1 MKEKNI
7 LIRSFIRNPDK
18 TRATRNRMK
27 VFQTGAV
34 WFALSLSFSALT
46 AGTAAAPL
54 GASAGAAALI
64 IGQLTGGFLLYLAGR
79 NGEKNGKKSME
90 SSALSFGQ
98 AGSSFFAVLNL
109 IQLTGWSAFL
119 IRESSDLIS
128 EMIPGMSDSVL
139 PAAAE
144 HIFRIVLT
152 GGLILLLLAGAA
164 NKLSLICIPA
174 ALIMIV
180 LLILL
185 CLQITENSGSFS
197 FSGYRAAFGDVVA
210 LSASLPLFWIPV
222 IADYTSSFSGKKDT
236 VPVPG
241 SVSSRAAAVAAS
253 AFTAGGCAAGLIGMF
268 AALRFP
274 DIPVIFAS
282 SGFTAAGV
290 LLILIPAVLSALF
303 CLQAAGVN
311 SVFICDK
318 IDAKKS
324 SVAAGIF
331 SVLLAAAVPAGQLAP
346 FLRFIAAAFLPMTA
360 IVTADI
366 FPAGCRRKKDADSQA
381 AEKIRI
387 SNVILWIF
395 GFFLFQFFIRH
406 TTPLGSALPA
416 FLLIYAACG
425 AVRYLLRHSGELVRA
440 WRLKFLRLALRP
452 AAEADGDTN
461 TNTNTNMNI
470 NVNANSNASINSDTD
485 ANAAGSAAEK
495 TAAVP
500 DAADPGN
507 GDRKAQAVSLSAEKT
522 DDTEDPA
529 ENKETGH

>member
-18 TRATRNRMK
+18 TRATRNRIA

-90 SSALSFGQ
+90 SSVPSFGQ

-109 IQLTGWSAFL
+109 IQLAGWPAFL

-139 PAAAE
+139 PAAAG
-144 HIFRIVLT
+144 HIFRIALT

-164 NKLSLICIPA
+164 DKLFLICIPA
-174 ALIMIV
+174 ALTMIV

-222 IADYTSSFSGKKDT
+222 IADDTSSFSGEKDAIR
-236 VPVPG
+236 VPI
-241 SVSSRAAAVAAS
+241 SVSSRAAAAAS
-253 AFTAGGCAAGLIGMF
+253 AFTAGSCAAVLIGMF

-274 DIPVIFAS
+274 DIPGIFAA

-290 LLILIPAVLSALF
+290 LLILVPAVLSALF
-303 CLQAAGVN
+303 CLRAAGVN

-324 SVAAGIF
+324 SVVAGIF

-346 FLRFIAAAFLPMTA
+346 FLRFIAAAFLPMAA
-360 IVTADI
+360 IVTADL
-366 FPAGCRRKKDADSQA
+366 FPAGCRRKKDTDSQA

-387 SNVILWIF
+387 SSVILWIF

-406 TTPLGSALPA
+406 TTPLGSAFPA
-416 FLLIYAACG
+416 FLLTYAACG
-425 AVRYLLRHSGELVRA
+425 AVRYLLRHPEEFMRT

-452 AAEADGDTN
+452 AA
-461 TNTNTNMNI
+461 
-470 NVNANSNASINSDTD
+470 D
-485 ANAAGSAAEK
+485 ANAAGSADEE
-495 TAAVP
+495 TAAIP
-500 DAADPGN
+500 DAADPEN
-507 GDRKAQAVSLSAEKT
+507 ADRKAKAVSLSAEKT
-522 DDTEDPA
+522 DDTEEDPE

>member
-18 TRATRNRMK
+18 TRATRNRIA

-90 SSALSFGQ
+90 SSVPSFGQ

-109 IQLTGWSAFL
+109 IQLAGWPAFL

-139 PAAAE
+139 PAAAG
-144 HIFRIVLT
+144 HIFRIALT

-164 NKLSLICIPA
+164 DKLFLICIPA
-174 ALIMIV
+174 ALTMIV

-222 IADYTSSFSGKKDT
+222 IADDTSSFSGEKDAIR
-236 VPVPG
+236 VPI
-241 SVSSRAAAVAAS
+241 SVSSRAAAAAS
-253 AFTAGGCAAGLIGMF
+253 AFTAGSCAAVLIGMF

-274 DIPVIFAS
+274 DIPGIFAA

-290 LLILIPAVLSALF
+290 LLILVPAVLSALF

-324 SVAAGIF
+324 SMAAGIF

-366 FPAGCRRKKDADSQA
+366 FPAGCKRKKDANSQA

-452 AAEADGDTN
+452 AA
-461 TNTNTNMNI
+461 
-470 NVNANSNASINSDTD
+470 D